1 MSILKIS
8 FLFILFI
15 VLTIAT
21 QVGGVVLLISLFAY
35 SIFSK
40 KTTQRA
46 GKLILAFALFVIIYG
61 LATFLITPMI
71 AQKFGRKALPIVK
84 DDHFKPLT
92 IWTCLLNR
100 HYVKP
105 ELYQFMLDVSEE
117 MNRQHPDV
125 IIAYLDANFP
135 FFNGFPLFPH
145 LSHDDGEKLDLAFF
159 YKEIITGKELNK
171 VAPSFIGY
179 GVSEKPKKG
188 EIDKPSECEKM
199 GYWQYNILESII
211 LQPEKPALE
220 FDDKRTSALLKLLN
234 EIKSIRKIFLE
245 PHLVHRLNLENEEKI
260 RFHGCHA
267 VRHDDHIHIQL

>member
-21 QVGGVVLLISLFAY
+21 QIGGVVLLISLFAY
-35 SIFSK
+35 SIFRK

-46 GKLILAFALFVIIYG
+46 GRLILAFALFVIIYG
-61 LATFLITPMI
+61 LATFLVTPML

-105 ELYQFMLDVSEE
+105 ELYQVMVDVSEE
-117 MNRQHPDV
+117 MKRQRPHV

-145 LSHDDGEKLDLAFF
+145 LSHNDGEKLDLAFF
-159 YKEIITGKELNK
+159 YKEILSEKEVNK
-171 VAPSFIGY
+171 VAPSWIGY
-179 GVSEKPKKG
+179 GVSENPEKG

-199 GYWQYNILESII
+199 GYWQYNFLQKII
-211 LQPEKPALE
+211 PQPEKQVLE
-220 FDDKRTSALLKLLN
+220 LDDKRTTELLKLLN
-234 EIKSIRKIFLE
+234 NNKHIQKIFLE
-245 PHLVHRLNLENEEKI
+245 PHLVRRLKLENKKKI

-267 VRHDDHIHIQL
+267 VRHDDHIHVQL